1 MPTNLPPEY
10 YKIEAEFR
18 AETSP
23 EEKAALL
30 EEMLRVIPKHKG
42 TDHLRADLRRKL
54 AKLKEDAQTSRGGG
68 RQSSAFH
75 VEREGAGQVAVVGTV
90 NVGKSALVAALTH
103 ARPEV
108 ADYAYTTWTPTPGM
122 MQVDNVHIQLIDTP
136 ALSREHVEPELFNL
150 IRWVD
155 LIALVIDLQD
165 DLLGQLDDGVAILEE
180 HRILPEHRKERLAG
194 QEERRWAFKPLLVV
208 VNKWDDESLDGD
220 WQAVIELEG
229 ESWPLIAVSAATG
242 RNLDQ
247 LRRAVFDR
255 LRIMRVYAKPPG
267 KDPDWAAPFVLKQGG
282 TVEDFAAKVHRDF
295 LEHLKWARVWGQ
307 GVHDGQLVGRDHVL
321 HDGDVVEL
329 RMG

>member
-23 EEKAALL
+23 EEKAVLL

-54 AKLKEDAQTSRGGG
+54 AKLKEDAQAHRGG

-75 VEREGAGQVAVVGTV
+75 VEREGAGQVAVIGTV

-122 MQVDNVHIQLIDTP
+122 MQVANVQIQLIDTP

-150 IRWVD
+150 IRQVD
-155 LIALVIDLQD
+155 LLALVVDLQQD
-165 DLLGQLDDGVAILEE
+165 PLEQLDDAVAILEE
-180 HRILPEHRKERLAG
+180 HRIVPEQHRSHLAG
-194 QEERRWAFKPLLVV
+194 QEERRVAFKPLLVV
-208 VNKWDDESLDGD
+208 VNKWDDASLDDD
-220 WQAVIELEG
+220 WQALVELEG
-229 ESWPLIAVSAATG
+229 SGWPLVAVSAATG

-247 LRRAVFDR
+247 FRHTVFER
-255 LRIMRVYAKPPG
+255 LSINRVYAKPPG
-267 KDPDWAAPFVLKQGG
+267 KDPDWTAPFVLKQGG